1 MIAHAG
7 LSAVRRHGAASRLAD
22 RQPRGFQRAVGH
34 HLPRQPASARAV
46 RHRRPMAQESA
57 QRNAPADAVVFT
69 ARDERRRSPRG
80 IPLHPQPRR
89 QRRTGAGVRAA
100 GPAGEYALFRL
111 RAEESAGAG
120 EPLIARMNRSRAL
133 SCPVTV
139 RGLSERTRFMGPNR
153 HEAVR
158 RCATRRVAAPWR
170 AARFGKLLLD
180 GTGFTF
186 HTSLARMT
194 TETVR

>member
-1 MIAHAG
+1 
-7 LSAVRRHGAASRLAD
+7 
-22 RQPRGFQRAVGH
+22 
-34 HLPRQPASARAV
+34 
-46 RHRRPMAQESA
+46 MAQESA

-139 RGLSERTRFMGPNR
+139 RALRHGTHLMGLDR

-158 RCATRRVAAPWR
+158 RCSTRRVAAPWR
-170 AARFGKLLLD
+170 AVRLASSPRMGQALRFTHL
-180 GTGFTF
+180 
-186 HTSLARMT
+186 
-194 TETVR
+194 